1 MKPLKQGHNPK
12 LKIVNDD
19 QTTTVV
25 LFVHAM
31 ILAPITKMMV
41 SAPTMKT
48 VLLARITVL
57 LDKTIDLLARITV
70 LLDKTIDLLARITV
84 LLDKT
89 IDLLAQ
95 TTVLRVPRVRMQ
107 PI

>member
-41 SAPTMKT
+41 SAPTMK
-48 VLLARITVL
+48 TVL